1 MHKQISY
8 AILIKYFLIKIMN
21 KENVYIFDGLSKEE
35 ISYFILMSET
45 QFFKKWDAIIK
56 EWEVSNNKAYIIEKG
71 SVEVSKEWERIAQ
84 LEAWDIFGEIAL
96 IMNEPRTA
104 TVKALE
110 DLEVL
115 TLLKDD
121 FIMLYQKSGQYQEIK
136 DKILERIKNNFYG
149 IKE

>member
-1 MHKQISY
+1 
-8 AILIKYFLIKIMN
+8 MN

-45 QFFKKWDAIIK
+45 QFFKKWDSIIK

-84 LEAWDIFGEIAL
+84 LKAWDLFGEIAL